1 MILWNGGVCGGGWDS
16 RFLASLGMTMSMGGG
31 GAVGMILWSGGVCGG
46 GWDSRFLALLGM
58 TMSVSGGGGW
68 NIEHRS

>member
-1 MILWNGGVCGGGWDS
+1 MILWN
-16 RFLASLGMTMSMGGG
+16 
-31 GAVGMILWSGGVCGG
+31 GGVCGG